1 MILFN
6 GRVCMGIFMNE
17 FYFLPSISVLTDTWT
32 LRFCFLIWHMTIQL
46 KKQSENQSNGLSEEA
61 QKKLDEFFELLEK
74 EKHEGE

>member
-1 MILFN
+1 MTLFG
-6 GRVCMGIFMNE
+6 GRVRIGVFMNE

-32 LRFCFLIWHMTIQL
+32 LCFRFLIWHITIQL
-46 KKQSENQSNGLSEEA
+46 KKQSENQSSGLSEEA

>member
-1 MILFN
+1 MILFG
-6 GRVCMGIFMNE
+6 GRVYMGILMNE

-32 LRFCFLIWHMTIQL
+32 LHFNFLIWHMTIQL